1 MSPSI
6 SRTSA
11 ADALPG
17 LPGFLFIDHFAV
29 SVLPGELER
38 QVEAYSLM
46 GFKEVHREEIFGKD
60 QVREVLMRIGNSP
73 NLLQLVE
80 PVGDDSPVM
89 RQIERNGGR
98 GGLIHV
104 GFRVEDVQTA
114 FDCLSER
121 GFRIIDRGPRL
132 GSRGTLVFFLHP
144 RFREDQTFGVLYE
157 IVEDPQDPVSAES
170 SG

>member
-1 MSPSI
+1 MSPPF
-6 SRTSA
+6 SRTTT
-11 ADALPG
+11 ADALPE

-46 GFKEVHREEIFGKD
+46 GFKEVHREEILGKD

-104 GFRVEDVQTA
+104 GFRVADAQTA
-114 FDCLSER
+114 FDWLSER
-121 GFRIIDRGPRL
+121 GFRIIDKAPRP
-132 GSRGTLVFFLHP
+132 GSRGNRVFFLHP

>member
-1 MSPSI
+1 MSPSF
-6 SRTSA
+6 SPTSA
-11 ADALPG
+11 TDALPE

-38 QVEAYSLM
+38 QVEEYSLM
-46 GFKEVHREEIFGKD
+46 GFKEVHREEILGKD

-104 GFRVEDVQTA
+104 GFRVADVQAA
-114 FDCLSER
+114 FDWLSER
-121 GFRIIDRGPRL
+121 GFRIIDKAPRS
-132 GSRGTLVFFLHP
+132 GSRGTRVFFLHP
-144 RFREDQTFGVLYE
+144 RSREDQTFGVLYE

>member
-1 MSPSI
+1 MSPSF
-6 SRTSA
+6 SPTSA
-11 ADALPG
+11 TDALPE

-29 SVLPGELER
+29 SVLPGELEL

-46 GFKEVHREEIFGKD
+46 GFKEVHREEILGKD

-80 PVGDDSPVM
+80 PVGEDSPVM

-104 GFRVEDVQTA
+104 GFRVADAQTA
-114 FDCLSER
+114 FDWLSER
-121 GFRIIDRGPRL
+121 GFRIIDKAPRP
-132 GSRGTLVFFLHP
+132 GSRGTRVFFLHP
-144 RFREDQTFGVLYE
+144 RFREDQTFGILYE
-157 IVEDPQDPVSAES
+157 IVEDPHDPISAES

>member
-1 MSPSI
+1 MSASF
-6 SRTSA
+6 SCTSA
-11 ADALPG
+11 ADALPE

-46 GFKEVHREEIFGKD
+46 GFKEVHREEILGKD
-60 QVREVLMRIGNSP
+60 QVREVLMRIGNSQ

-80 PVGDDSPVM
+80 PVSDDSPVM
-89 RQIERNGGR
+89 RQIEFNGGQ

-104 GFRVEDVQTA
+104 GFRVTNVQTA
-114 FDCLSER
+114 FDWLSEH
-121 GFRIIDRGPRL
+121 GFRIIDKAPRP
-132 GSRGTLVFFLHP
+132 GSRGTQVFFLHP
-144 RFREDQTFGVLYE
+144 RIREDQTLGVLYE
-157 IVEDPQDPVSAES
+157 IVEDPQDPISAEG

>member
-1 MSPSI
+1 MSASFF
-6 SRTSA
+6 RTSA
-11 ADALPG
+11 ADALPE

-46 GFKEVHREEIFGKD
+46 GFKEVHREEILGED

-104 GFRVEDVQTA
+104 GFRVADAQTA
-114 FDCLSER
+114 FDWLSER
-121 GFRIIDRGPRL
+121 GFRIIDKAPRP
-132 GSRGTLVFFLHP
+132 GSRGTRVFFLRP
-144 RFREDQTFGVLYE
+144 RFCENQSFGVLYE
-157 IVEDPQDPVSAES
+157 IVEDPHNPVSAEGS
-170 SG
+170 W

>member
-1 MSPSI
+1 MSPSF

-11 ADALPG
+11 AEALPE

-46 GFKEVHREEIFGKD
+46 GFKEIHREEILGKD

-104 GFRVEDVQTA
+104 GFRVSDARTA
-114 FDCLSER
+114 FDWLSER
-121 GFRIIDRGPRL
+121 GFRIIDKAPRP
-132 GSRGTLVFFLHP
+132 GSRGTQVFFLHP
-144 RFREDQTFGVLYE
+144 RSREDQTFGVLYE
-157 IVEDPQDPVSAES
+157 IVEDPQDPVSAKG

>member
-1 MSPSI
+1 MSPFFSP
-6 SRTSA
+6 TSA
-11 ADALPG
+11 ADALPE

-46 GFKEVHREEIFGKD
+46 GFKEVHREEILGKD

-104 GFRVEDVQTA
+104 GFRVADAQTA
-114 FDCLSER
+114 FDWLSER
-121 GFRIIDRGPRL
+121 GFRIIDKAPRP
-132 GSRGTLVFFLHP
+132 GSRGTRVFFLRP
-144 RFREDQTFGVLYE
+144 RFCENQSFGVLYE
-157 IVEDPQDPVSAES
+157 IVEDPHNPVSAEGS
-170 SG
+170 E

>member
-1 MSPSI
+1 MSPSFFL
-6 SRTSA
+6 TSEA
-11 ADALPG
+11 EALPE

-46 GFKEVHREEIFGKD
+46 GFKEVHREEILGKD

-89 RQIERNGGR
+89 SQIERNGGR

-104 GFRVEDVQTA
+104 GFRVTDAQTA
-114 FDCLSER
+114 FDWLSER
-121 GFRIIDRGPRL
+121 GFRIIDKAPRP
-132 GSRGTLVFFLHP
+132 GSRGTQVFFLHP
-144 RFREDQTFGVLYE
+144 RFREDQSFGVLYE
-157 IVEDPQDPVSAES
+157 IVEDPQDPISAEG